1 MQSVKYVQR
10 STEFSVFK
18 RVLCF
23 FFCRMEE
30 AMATESSIM
39 DSNSF
44 KEEYASMLS
53 PKTREMIGKREKYLG
68 GAYRLFYRKPLNI
81 VRGEGDYL
89 WDDEGN
95 KYLDMYNNV
104 AGVGHCNPAVVE
116 AVTEQMKTLNTHTR
130 YLHEKILDYSEELL
144 ALMPD
149 EINKIMYM
157 CTGSEANDLALR
169 VAEAYTGGTGI
180 IITQEAYHGTSALTS
195 GCSPS
200 LGAGQP
206 LLPNV
211 RLITAPDYYR
221 HGGTPEEF
229 TAWYASEMQKTI
241 DELNEAGYKFSCFLA
256 DSIFSSDGIYPDPV
270 GFLKA
275 TIDVVHKNG
284 GVFIADEVQ
293 PGFARTGQAFWGF
306 ARHGIVPD
314 MITMG
319 KPMGNGIPISGLAA
333 KEDVLAA
340 FSDKL
345 PYFNTFGGNPV
356 SIAAAQAVLKYIKD
370 ENLLEHCKDV
380 GGKLLK
386 ALKEVQERHPESVG
400 DVRGAGLFLGFE
412 FVKNDGNKTPDKDMA
427 LNVIEMLRDEHILT
441 SVIGHYGNILK
452 LRPPMVFAEKD
463 IDWFASSL
471 DKCITKLENK

>member
-1 MQSVKYVQR
+1 
-10 STEFSVFK
+10 
-18 RVLCF
+18 
-23 FFCRMEE
+23 
-30 AMATESSIM
+30 MATESSIM

-53 PKTREMIGKREKYLG
+53 PKTREMISKREKYLG

-104 AGVGHCNPAVVE
+104 AGVGHCNPAVVN

-275 TIDVVHKNG
+275 TVDVVHKNG

-293 PGFARTGQAFWGF
+293 PGFARTGQAFFGF

-370 ENLLEHCKDV
+370 ENLQEHCKKA
-380 GGKLLK
+380 GAALLE

-452 LRPPMVFAEKD
+452 LRPPTVSSEND
-463 IDWFASSL
+463 IDWFATSL

>member
-1 MQSVKYVQR
+1 
-10 STEFSVFK
+10 
-18 RVLCF
+18 
-23 FFCRMEE
+23 
-30 AMATESSIM
+30 MATESSIM

-53 PKTREMIGKREKYLG
+53 PKTREMISKREKYLG

-104 AGVGHCNPAVVE
+104 AGVGHCNPAVVN

-229 TAWYASEMQKTI
+229 TAWYASKMQKAI

-275 TIDVVHKNG
+275 TVDVVHKNG

-293 PGFARTGQAFWGF
+293 PGFARTGQAFFGF

-356 SIAAAQAVLKYIKD
+356 RKQA
-370 ENLLEHCKDV
+370 
-380 GGKLLK
+380 
-386 ALKEVQERHPESVG
+386 ERS
-400 DVRGAGLFLGFE
+400 
-412 FVKNDGNKTPDKDMA
+412 
-427 LNVIEMLRDEHILT
+427 LRH
-441 SVIGHYGNILK
+441 
-452 LRPPMVFAEKD
+452 
-463 IDWFASSL
+463 
-471 DKCITKLENK
+471 

>member
-1 MQSVKYVQR
+1 
-10 STEFSVFK
+10 
-18 RVLCF
+18 
-23 FFCRMEE
+23 
-30 AMATESSIM
+30 MATESSIM

-53 PKTREMIGKREKYLG
+53 PKTREMISKREKYLG

-89 WDDEGN
+89 WDGEGN

-144 ALMPD
+144 ELMPD

-221 HGGTPEEF
+221 HCGTPEEF

-275 TIDVVHKNG
+275 TVDVVHKNG

-293 PGFARTGQAFWGF
+293 PGFARTGQAFFGF

-370 ENLLEHCKDV
+370 ENLQEHCKKA
-380 GGKLLK
+380 GAALLK

-452 LRPPMVFAEKD
+452 LRPPMVFSEND
-463 IDWFASSL
+463 IDWFATSL

>member
-1 MQSVKYVQR
+1 
-10 STEFSVFK
+10 
-18 RVLCF
+18 
-23 FFCRMEE
+23 
-30 AMATESSIM
+30 
-39 DSNSF
+39 
-44 KEEYASMLS
+44 
-53 PKTREMIGKREKYLG
+53 
-68 GAYRLFYRKPLNI
+68 
-81 VRGEGDYL
+81 
-89 WDDEGN
+89 
-95 KYLDMYNNV
+95 MYNNV
-104 AGVGHCNPAVVE
+104 AGVGHCNPAVVN

-275 TIDVVHKNG
+275 TVDVVHKNG

-293 PGFARTGQAFWGF
+293 PGFARTGQAFFGF

-356 SIAAAQAVLKYIKD
+356 SIAAAQAVIKYIKD
-370 ENLLEHCKDV
+370 ENLQEHCKKA
-380 GGKLLK
+380 GAALLK

-452 LRPPMVFAEKD
+452 LRPPMVFSEND
-463 IDWFASSL
+463 IDWFATSL